1 MWQSAT
7 ILPSSTQKPRCSKPS
22 CALLSEW
29 QEDFRLLKEQIPAE
43 ISGFCAG
50 AKHPGDGTPGHTKHH
65 LFPSEA
71 WG

>member
-1 MWQSAT
+1 
-7 ILPSSTQKPRCSKPS
+7 
-22 CALLSEW
+22 
-29 QEDFRLLKEQIPAE
+29 LLKEQIPAE